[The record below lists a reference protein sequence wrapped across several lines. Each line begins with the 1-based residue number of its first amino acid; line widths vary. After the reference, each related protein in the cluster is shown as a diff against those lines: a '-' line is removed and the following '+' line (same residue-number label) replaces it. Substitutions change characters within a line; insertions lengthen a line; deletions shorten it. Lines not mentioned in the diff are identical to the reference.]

1 MMLKQRIKQKLV
13 NVLGSKIN
21 ISGIEHDHSVE
32 GLRTRAKKSK
42 QIRACRFQSQLLRSH
57 TESFAAFFTR
67 IASMVAEKIIYEHT
81 GA

>member
-21 ISGIEHDHSVE
+21 ISGIEHDHNVE

-42 QIRACRFQSQLLRSH
+42 QIRACRFHSQLLRAH
-57 TESFAAFFTR
+57 TESCAAFFTR
-67 IASMVAEKIIYEHT
+67 LASMVAEKTVFEHT
-81 GA
+81 